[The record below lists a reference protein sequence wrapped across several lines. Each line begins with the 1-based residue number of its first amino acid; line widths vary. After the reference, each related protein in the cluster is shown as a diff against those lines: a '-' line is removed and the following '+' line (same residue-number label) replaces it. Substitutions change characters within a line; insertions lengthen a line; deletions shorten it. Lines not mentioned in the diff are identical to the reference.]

1 MRYALN
7 LGISAYQLDLGA
19 TGREKETLGECKGRQ
34 LRLPNGAG
42 TGEQTDE
49 AGSSPI
55 ACGSPPGL
63 ETKLEWFSVAGTEPA
78 MVCSGQLCMCLR
90 FPLAPLLVSVERMK
104 EWTGNQENW
113 VLVSPLPC
121 GCGQG
126 VSIFGLSASLQHV
139 RVR

>member
-78 MVCSGQLCMCLR
+78 MVCSGQQSLFCRNCRGPPALHGPP
-90 FPLAPLLVSVERMK
+90 FP
-104 EWTGNQENW
+104 TGTSLSLSGEDE
-113 VLVSPLPC
+113 
-121 GCGQG
+121 G
-126 VSIFGLSASLQHV
+126 VDWEPGELGSSISSAMWLWA
-139 RVR
+139 RC